1 MSDRYD
7 DLRAAAEAA
16 PNGNLDTAERVTVG
30 EIQCPLCGDG
40 VVDHKTWT
48 NIDDKPVGIE
58 VFGIGEALT
67 NYETFVRLANP
78 ETIKALLSERDS
90 LLAALKVAD
99 DALCEYACRSP
110 DEPFLACMRSDDQCN
125 QDCGRAAF
133 DALCAVRAAA
143 LTTKEG

>member
-1 MSDRYD
+1 MSDQEVSDAVYMIAGLADCCD
-7 DLRAAAEAA
+7 DGKIRGVDVLEQHEREEMGAAIRTVTAA
-16 PNGNLDTAERVTVG
+16 LAAVT
-30 EIQCPLCGDG
+30 
-40 VVDHKTWT
+40 
-48 NIDDKPVGIE
+48 
-58 VFGIGEALT
+58 
-67 NYETFVRLANP
+67 
-78 ETIKALLSERDS
+78 SERDS